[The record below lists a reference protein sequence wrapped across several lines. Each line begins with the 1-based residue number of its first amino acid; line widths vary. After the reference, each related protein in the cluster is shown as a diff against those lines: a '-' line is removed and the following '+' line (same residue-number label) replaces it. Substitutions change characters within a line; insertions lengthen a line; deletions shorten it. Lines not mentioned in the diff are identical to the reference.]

1 MKNHVNL
8 PPADFIVRAKFSSC
22 QTKTNMDIISIIRLV
37 SPQARLYIF
46 LIIFCGQKGYGN

>member
-8 PPADFIVRAKFSSC
+8 PSADFVVRARFSSC
-22 QTKTNMDIISIIRLV
+22 QTKTHMDIISIIRLV

-46 LIIFCGQKGYGN
+46 LITICGQKGYGN

>member
-8 PPADFIVRAKFSSC
+8 PSADFVVRARFSSC
-22 QTKTNMDIISIIRLV
+22 QTKTHMDIISIIRLV

-46 LIIFCGQKGYGN
+46 LITICGQKGYGK